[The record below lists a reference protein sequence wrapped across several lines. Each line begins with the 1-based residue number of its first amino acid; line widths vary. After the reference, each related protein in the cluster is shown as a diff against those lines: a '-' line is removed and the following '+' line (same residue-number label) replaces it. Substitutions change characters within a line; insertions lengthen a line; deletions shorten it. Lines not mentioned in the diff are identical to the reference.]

1 MSRKTTI
8 MLGMVLGSVAGGFI
22 ASLFGAGAF
31 SFTSLGC
38 STAGG
43 LLGIWIAFKIS

>member
-1 MSRKTTI
+1 
-8 MLGMVLGSVAGGFI
+8 MLGMLLGSVAGGFA

-31 SFTSLGC
+31 SFTSLAC

-43 LLGIWIAFKIS
+43 ILGIWIAFRIT